1 MRAVFILALVASL
14 ALNVWLIVRERAA
27 LSVVPSSAPSP
38 LSRSS
43 APPSSASSSS
53 APGAPFTRASG
64 SELASVARAI
74 AASKGARVESG
85 RVVVDAHMVSDAQC
99 RVAREKAAEAWRR
112 EGDGIRNA
120 LVAYEEPTEVER
132 ATQLQREKETLAD
145 VVGAEPDD
153 ARVRELAERRMA
165 LKGET
170 NRRWKESLTGDPP
183 DWRTGVDVLI
193 DYYRKSDAE
202 SLRIFGEEKAADVR
216 VADLEERA
224 ALLAIGSSLV
234 DEPWDATLKA
244 LEP

>member
-27 LSVVPSSAPSP
+27 LDTVPSSAP
-38 LSRSS
+38 LLRAS
-43 APPSSASSSS
+43 APLPTNA
-53 APGAPFTRASG
+53 AATGAASG
-64 SELASVARAI
+64 EADARKGPELASVARAI
-74 AASKGARVESG
+74 AASKGARPESG
-85 RVVVDAHMVSDAQC
+85 RVVVDANMVSDAQC

-120 LVAYEEPTEVER
+120 LVAYQEPTEVER
-132 ATQLQREKETLAD
+132 ATQLQREQETLAD

-170 NRRWKESLTGDPP
+170 NRRWKESLTGEPP

-224 ALLAIGSSLV
+224 ALLAIGASLV